1 MKAYVESKQLRLV
14 GKAWEIKHHLKKL
27 SRSEITLQEYLQTLN
42 GGRVHSGSS
51 RPKLTIVR

>member
-14 GKAWEIKHHLKKL
+14 GKAWEIKHYLKKL

-42 GGRVHSGSS
+42 GVRDRQEHG
-51 RPKLTIVR
+51 RPKLTIVK